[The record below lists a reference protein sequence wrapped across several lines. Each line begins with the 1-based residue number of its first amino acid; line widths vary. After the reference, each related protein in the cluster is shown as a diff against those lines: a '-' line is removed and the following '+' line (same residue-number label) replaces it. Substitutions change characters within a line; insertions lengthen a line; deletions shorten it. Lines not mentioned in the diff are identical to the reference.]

1 MDPAGR
7 MRGPAAAAAPP
18 APSFSSVG
26 PSARGPADS
35 PLLLR
40 AEVTSGFS
48 GFSACAVPPEVL
60 KCPLKRQPRR
70 SSSGHSVSGSAQKG
84 LAFRA
89 EVASCRRGLVT
100 WFHTLVALSFQR
112 SVSENSLVAM
122 DFSGQTGRVIENPAE
137 AQSAALEEGHA
148 WRVSRGRPRCPLLV
162 TPPGVACRRV
172 ALRVGG
178 RVLGG
183 EVALRSPR
191 VGGWH
196 CGAPREC
203 LATPHSLWSPGPQ
216 GV

>member
-1 MDPAGR
+1 

-35 PLLLR
+35 PLLPR

-148 WRVSRGRPRCPLLV
+148 WRKRSTRMTALGSQSPLHPSNLSSGKRSAWGVWRGRPLRRPGAQRAPGAGGQGRAAARVSRRAGTQHRPL
-162 TPPGVACRRV
+162 PP
-172 ALRVGG
+172 
-178 RVLGG
+178 
-183 EVALRSPR
+183 
-191 VGGWH
+191 
-196 CGAPREC
+196 
-203 LATPHSLWSPGPQ
+203 PQ
-216 GV
+216 